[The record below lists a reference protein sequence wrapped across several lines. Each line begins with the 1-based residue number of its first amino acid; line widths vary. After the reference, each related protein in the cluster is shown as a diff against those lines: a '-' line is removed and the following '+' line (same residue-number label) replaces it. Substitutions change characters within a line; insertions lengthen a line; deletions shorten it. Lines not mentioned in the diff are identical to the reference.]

1 MPMKNSSTFIY
12 FVKNFLAQSDSD
24 FDSMNSSFEKSLA
37 GMDSAGLT
45 PSKRSIQTILD
56 FAHSYDVLETETAGQ
71 IEMNYN

>member
-12 FVKNFLAQSDSD
+12 FVNNFLARSDSD
-24 FDSMNSSFEKSLA
+24 FNSMNSSFEKSLA
-37 GMDSAGLT
+37 GMDSAGFT